1 MLGFVWYG
9 EERIRSKE
17 DLFDQDD
24 LAIELVKIRGID
36 NPIDIDTE
44 EQQRQGIIPK
54 VDPNKPSTNTAKK
67 QVPSKE

>member
-1 MLGFVWYG
+1 MVWGGAYSVQK
-9 EERIRSKE
+9 RIS
-17 DLFDQDD
+17 LTGD